1 MGFKKYGG
9 ITWQP
14 INPKKL
20 KGIPYTGTLP
30 AMLTG
35 TKAGYLQRYKI
46 YGSTEQT
53 GSPTPENPIEPQECG
68 ERTENLFDV
77 EPRMLDASNWTMAGS
92 NFAYFMYYLLSENT
106 VNRLKRIGTIAGT
119 VYLIAGG
126 TYFNGVVLAIT
137 SSIKATGVSTEE
149 RLLQNDGTPMQ
160 YSADVS
166 GYSDIYL
173 CIGYGSG
180 ITPSNEQMIID
191 SIFDNYNIMLNAG
204 TVPHPYEPYGYKLP
218 LTSGST
224 PVDIYIGD
232 DTLSDEEY
240 VDSGTG
246 KIYRRPN
253 LYDINATD
261 TSKGYLSESYLY
273 GNTIGSN
280 PNWFVSEYMPISAN
294 TDYVASGLIDV
305 GTSGVI
311 ATINIYDNNKQLERY
326 KTIDSSGDTEI
337 NSGVNGAFIRISAR
351 NEHKNTVVVKTKN
364 AVPTDPPVP
373 FPQIPTAAGST
384 TISWV
389 GEGLA
394 PSEFDSIQE
403 WVDTPTYTYTNGAW
417 VLKKWSYIKALV
429 NAGVHQQ
436 YFQLGD
442 QLTCTRGNNTIV
454 WDIVD
459 MTATDMTL
467 LMHDCPFNLQ
477 FDSVEAMFAFD
488 GGLAAGTYHFTITN
502 QPWYAGD
509 VGKVVQFTLTE
520 PIPAGGQLVVQNNSS
535 ATMIGAKINSYA
547 SGSSDTV
554 IESATMSEGSD
565 GTDLGSLTDAGDPT
579 NGINSVQRGL
589 RGNSRWST
597 SAIRQFLNSDG
608 AEGSV
613 WTPQTPFGRL
623 PSWASSQAGFKN
635 GLEADFLS
643 AITPNTNTT
652 VLNTVSD
659 GGGVETTT
667 DMFYL
672 PSRTE
677 IYGTNEISGSPE
689 GSQYDYY
696 IGTDNDAKI
705 KRWNNS
711 AVNWWLRTPIS
722 SSANLVRVVN
732 TSGAATNYNALNTIR
747 VAAACVIRA
756 ENA

>member
-1 MGFKKYGG
+1 MSFKKFDSS
-9 ITWQP
+9 TWQS
-14 INPKKL
+14 ITPKKL

-30 AMLTG
+30 ATLTG
-35 TKAGYLQRYKI
+35 TKAGYLYKYKL
-46 YGSTEQT
+46 YGNTVQDGT
-53 GSPTPENPIEPQECG
+53 PTPENPIEPQECG
-68 ERTENLFDV
+68 ERTGN
-77 EPRMLDASNWTMAGS
+77 
-92 NFAYFMYYLLSENT
+92 LLSEKYEYRSINASGAFSIDNKFDLWLGEVVAGYTYTISNMDSVYGFFTEKPFPNT
-106 VNRLKRIGTIAGT
+106 GTTYDGSRGIEDSGTAVVTVPSGCTWIA
-119 VYLIAGG
+119 VR
-126 TYFNGVVLAIT
+126 VLH
-137 SSIKATGVSTEE
+137 
-149 RLLQNDGTPMQ
+149 
-160 YSADVS
+160 SAD
-166 GYSDIYL
+166 
-173 CIGYGSG
+173 
-180 ITPSNEQMIID
+180 NA
-191 SIFDNYNIMLNAG
+191 MLNLG
-204 TVPHPYEPYGYKLP
+204 STPLPYEPYGYKLP
-218 LTSGST
+218 LTSAGQD
-224 PVDIYIGD
+224 VDIYLGD
-232 DTLSDEEY
+232 DTLSTDEY

-246 KIYRRPN
+246 KIYR
-253 LYDINATD
+253 
-261 TSKGYLSESYLY
+261 
-273 GNTIGSN
+273 
-280 PNWFVSEYMPISAN
+280 M
-294 TDYVASGLIDV
+294 V
-305 GTSGVI
+305 GGVL
-311 ATINIYDNNKQLERY
+311 TP
-326 KTIDSSGDTEI
+326 
-337 NSGVNGAFIRISAR
+337 V
-351 NEHKNTVVVKTKN
+351 
-364 AVPTDPPVP
+364 DPPVP
-373 FPQIPTAAGST
+373 FPPIPTSAGST
-384 TISWV
+384 TISWT

-613 WTPQTPFGRL
+613 WTPQTPFDRL